1 VKAKRAKPARV
12 YPAESDPR
20 QVKLCVKCGG
30 TGERHHDGAVCKHC
44 VWWPDGT
51 YREPPGFAVCTPENA
66 RTLTIDPEIL
76 AREFGPWVKAEDGS
90 WFRDRS
96 KRRRKR

>member
-1 VKAKRAKPARV
+1 MKAKRAKPARV

-20 QVKLCVKCGG
+20 QVNDNYEVHVALLADF
-30 TGERHHDGAVCKHC
+30 ERR
-44 VWWPDGT
+44 T
-51 YREPPGFAVCTPENA
+51 FAVRDLREDTTA
-66 RTLTIDPEIL
+66 AI